1 MAKTIPLEKAPK
13 ESGMPLEGAI
23 KARRSKRAGWKH
35 SVTLFE
41 LSQLL
46 WSAQGKTDEAH
57 RSVPSAGA
65 TYPLET
71 FISAKNVEG
80 LAPGIYRYM
89 PEEHALEAVDENDAT
104 EKIGIACGKYM
115 FVRDAPL
122 CIIIV
127 AECSRTTV
135 RFGERA
141 MRYIHMEVGS
151 AYQNIAL
158 EAVAL
163 NLGTVVIG
171 AFDDDAVKKAI
182 GTELEP
188 MCILPIG

>member
-1 MAKTIPLEKAPK
+1 MAKIIPLEKAPK
-13 ESGMPLEGAI
+13 ESGMILETAI

-35 SVTLFE
+35 SITLFE

-71 FISAKNVEG
+71 FVSAKNVEG
-80 LAPGIYRYM
+80 IASGIYKYI
-89 PEEHALEAVDENDAT
+89 PESHALELVDENDAT
-104 EKIGIACGKYM
+104 EKIGIACGKYL

-122 CIIIV
+122 CIIIM
-127 AECSRTTV
+127 AECSRTTA
-135 RFGERA
+135 RFGERG

-163 NLGTVVIG
+163 GLGTVVIG
-171 AFDDDAVKKAI
+171 AFDDEAI
-182 GTELEP
+182 KNLIGKEFEP
-188 MCILPIG
+188 MCILPVG